1 MLRAVEGVD
10 FMGKYRAPSENSKY
24 YIPKEDYLTAIHYSL
39 RYPLWKEE
47 VETMADTSKGIAYD
61 KDKVQ
66 SSFTIDQTF
75 EAAVKI
81 MDSGK
86 QHKIQL
92 VDDTIH
98 TAADGLDYWLRLG
111 VCYGLT
117 FEQLKGKGLPCER
130 DKYYLIRRRY
140 YYELIK
146 KI

>member
-1 MLRAVEGVD
+1 MTSEGED
-10 FMGKYRAPSENSKY
+10 MSKYRVPSEKSKY

-47 VETMADTSKGIAYD
+47 VDDLANTAKAITYD

-66 SSFTIDQTF
+66 SSGGYDSTM
-75 EAAVKI
+75 EAAIKI
-81 MDSGK
+81 QEK

-92 VDDTIH
+92 IDDTIH
-98 TAADGLDYWLRLG
+98 AVANGMDRWLRLG

-117 FEQLKGKGLPCER
+117 FDQLKGKKMPCER
-130 DKYYLIRRRY
+130 DMYYLMRRHY
-140 YYELIK
+140 YYELSK